1 MQARQIGIHVLTAYP
16 PSNPNRDENG
26 QPKTAI
32 VNGIRRQRISSQCI
46 KRAWRLSEIMKAVE
60 GQFSVRTCQIG
71 ELAFNTK
78 ANQYASAIASCFGS
92 IDKKKGNRINSE
104 MVVLGHEEVE
114 NVLNLS
120 RDLRANVPTE
130 ATSAIHALLA
140 EAEKSKSKASDS
152 ENGGDSVNQPD
163 DGKKKKLAKE
173 DKVGKLRDA
182 LKVHLEHTTTSVDV
196 AMFGRMRAAAAKFN
210 VDASIYVAHPLT
222 TGKATLD
229 ADFWTSV
236 DDLKSADEDADGGA
250 GGMGEVEFGSGT
262 YYTYVQVNRDALAKN
277 LDGNEK
283 LANEVITKLVEAIAN
298 VSPSGHK
305 TTFGNEVRASYLRVE
320 VGQPSGNLYCK
331 AFEEPIN
338 GTAKAI
344 KALRDAAEAEAV
356 AYGLQ
361 QKTFEFSPSVSPPP
375 VNPPSETLASVLD
388 GVAKALEPQ

>member
-1 MQARQIGIHVLTAYP
+1 MQAKQIGIHVLTAYP

-32 VNGIRRQRISSQCI
+32 VNDITRQRISSQCI
-46 KRAWRLSEIMKAVE
+46 KRAWRLSDIMKAVE

-71 ELAFNTK
+71 EIAYKDMIDGGIDPSK
-78 ANQYASAIASCFGS
+78 ADQYASAIASCFGS
-92 IDKKKGNRINSE
+92 INKKKGSRINSE

-114 NVLNLS
+114 NVRNLA
-120 RDLRANVPTE
+120 RQLCANETTE

-140 EAEKSKSKASDS
+140 EAAKSKSKASNS
-152 ENGGDSVNQPD
+152 EDGGDSINQPD
-163 DGKKKKLAKE
+163 DGKKKKPAKE
-173 DKVGKLRDA
+173 DKVGKLQDV
-182 LKVHLEHTTTSVDV
+182 LKAHLQHTTTSVDV

-236 DDLKSADEDADGGA
+236 DDLKSADDEADAGA

-262 YYTYVQVNRDALAKN
+262 YYTYVQVNREALIKN
-277 LDGNEK
+277 LDGNEN
-283 LANEVITKLVEAIAN
+283 LANEVITKLIEAIAN

-320 VGQPSGNLYCK
+320 IGQPSGNLYCK
-331 AFEEPIN
+331 AYEEPIN
-338 GTAKAI
+338 GTGRAI

-361 QKTFEFSPSVSPPP
+361 QKTFEFSPP
-375 VNPPSETLASVLD
+375 ETLASVLA
-388 GVAKALEPQ
+388 GVAKALEAQ

>member
-1 MQARQIGIHVLTAYP
+1 MHAQQIGIHVLTAYP

-32 VNGIRRQRISSQCI
+32 VNDITRQRISSQCI

-60 GQFSVRTCQIG
+60 GQFSIRTCQIG
-71 ELAFNTK
+71 ELAFDAMTK
-78 ANQYASAIASCFGS
+78 GGLDQSMADQYASAIAACFGS
-92 IDKKKGNRINSE
+92 IDKKKGSRINSE
-104 MVVLGHEEVE
+104 MVVLGHEERE
-114 NVLNLS
+114 NVLKLS
-120 RDLRANVPTE
+120 RDLCTNVTTE
-130 ATSAIHALLA
+130 AKSAIQALLA
-140 EAEKSKSKASDS
+140 EGAKSKSKASDAENSADS
-152 ENGGDSVNQPD
+152 ENQPD
-163 DGKKKKLAKE
+163 GDKKKKPAKE

-182 LKVHLEHTTTSVDV
+182 LKKHLEQTTTSVDV

-236 DDLKSADEDADGGA
+236 DDLKSADEDADAGA

-262 YYTYVQVNRDALAKN
+262 YYTYVQVNREALVKN

-283 LANEVITKLVEAIAN
+283 LANEVVTKLVEAIAN

-305 TTFGNEVRASYLRVE
+305 TNFGNEVRASYLRVE

-331 AFEEPIN
+331 AYEEPIN
-338 GTAKAI
+338 GTGKAI
-344 KALRDAAEAEAV
+344 KALRDAADAEAV
-356 AYGLQ
+356 AYGLK
-361 QKTFEFSPSVSPPP
+361 QKTFEFSPP
-375 VNPPSETLASVLD
+375 ETLASVLD
-388 GVAKALEPQ
+388 GVAKALEAR